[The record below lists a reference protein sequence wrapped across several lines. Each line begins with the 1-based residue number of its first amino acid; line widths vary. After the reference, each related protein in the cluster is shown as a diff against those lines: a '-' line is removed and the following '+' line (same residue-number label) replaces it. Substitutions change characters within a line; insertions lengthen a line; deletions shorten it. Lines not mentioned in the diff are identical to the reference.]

1 MRNNNRLYELAQ
13 MRENEYM
20 LADLVRRGGDRRR
33 NRLLANVARRL
44 RLRSHS
50 TEG

>member
-20 LADLVRRGGDRRR
+20 LADLVRRGGGRRS
-33 NRLLANVARRL
+33 NRLIARMARRL
-44 RLRSHS
+44 RRRNHS

>member
-20 LADLVRRGGDRRR
+20 LADLVRRGGDRRS

-44 RLRSHS
+44 RLRSRRP
-50 TEG
+50 